1 MLEIFNLSLKDFLLI
16 IKKSWISILI
26 IGIIGFICTFITL
39 QFMPNTYIATAQVQL
54 TQIRGANYEWTNL
67 EDPNLVIARM
77 KSPTSFGDKSLATC
91 QYSSGLEMVKKVQ
104 FGLLKASP
112 PTLEVLVKNGSPEL
126 SLACAEAIVQDLR
139 NYEIDLVRKKIAQ
152 YKELLDYYIGRMNHL
167 KKEFSKLPTSQ
178 SAIASV
184 DEIAARDQI
193 SWITNKVLSLDS
205 VIRFADEGA
214 GKLLS
219 PIYVSP
225 TPVSPKRLIIEIAGL
240 LMGLLVGLFTSVF
253 RVAYLP
259 RIKALR

>member
-1 MLEIFNLSLKDFLLI
+1 MTEIFNLSLKDFLLI

-26 IGIIGFICTFITL
+26 IGIIGFICAFIAL
-39 QFMPNTYIATAQVQL
+39 QFIPNTYISTAQVQL
-54 TQIRGANYEWTNL
+54 TQIRGSNYEWTNL
-67 EDPNLVIARM
+67 EDPNLLIARM
-77 KSPTSFGDKSLATC
+77 KSPTSFGDKSLTAC
-91 QYSSGLEMVKKVQ
+91 QYSSGFELVKKVQ

-112 PTLEVLVKNGSPEL
+112 PTLEIIVKNRTPEL
-126 SLACAEAIVQDLR
+126 ALACTEAIVLDLK
-139 NYEIDLVRKKIAQ
+139 NYETDLISLKIVQ
-152 YKELLDYYIGRMNHL
+152 YKELLSYYFAKMNNL

-178 SAIASV
+178 STIASV

-193 SWITNKVLSLDS
+193 AWITSKVMSLDS

-225 TPVSPKRLIIEIAGL
+225 TPVSPKRFIIEIAGL
-240 LMGLLVGLFTSVF
+240 LMGLLVGLFISVF